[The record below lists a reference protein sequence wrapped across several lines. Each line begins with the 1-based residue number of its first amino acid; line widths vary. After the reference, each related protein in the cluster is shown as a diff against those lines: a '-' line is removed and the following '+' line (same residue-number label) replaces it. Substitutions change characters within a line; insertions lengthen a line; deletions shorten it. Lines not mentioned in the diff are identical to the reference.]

1 MSLQPAHGLATET
14 ITADLPQIPPTL
26 RMVSAAEQSGGRYAG
41 GAGGELRA
49 QQEGTGGV
57 GRGGYCSGSVGVSG
71 SRPGSSRSV
80 FAAALRRADSYSLC
94 LGSGLAWEL
103 CRAGA
108 LRCFCAKNNDNG
120 RMNFCQYSCGSAS
133 GG

>member
-14 ITADLPQIPPTL
+14 ITADLPRIPSTL
-26 RMVSAAEQSGGRYAG
+26 RTVSAAEQSGGRYVG
-41 GAGGELRA
+41 GAGAELCA
-49 QQEGTGGV
+49 QQEGMGGF
-57 GRGGYCSGSVGVSG
+57 GRGGYCSGCVGVPG
-71 SRPGSSRSV
+71 SRRGSSRSV
-80 FAAALRRADSYSLC
+80 FAAALGRADGCSLC

-108 LRCFCAKNNDNG
+108 LRCFCAKINDNG
-120 RMNFCQYSCGSAS
+120 RINFCQYFCGSAS